1 MANETSGPGLQDKAQ
16 LRPAAFE
23 ELAGWRRD
31 NHRQTWSVFIEHC
44 RAITRLLPPLRAGGP
59 ANTALLKTCERALT
73 LGLPDTN
80 RQARLNFESLFAP
93 HEILPVA
100 GKNPYDA
107 GFLTGYYEPVVA
119 GSLTQ
124 TPEFNEPVLGRPPD
138 LVNLTANITPANFP
152 NGLAS
157 ARRKTDGSLEPF
169 PVRSAIENTG
179 AAGDAPP
186 LLWVRD
192 GIELF
197 MIQVQ
202 GSARIK
208 LPDGRLIRL
217 TYAGRNG
224 QPYTSIGKLMV
235 ERGHVPSAELTLDRL
250 KEWVRENGQK
260 PGEAGR
266 SLMQENLSYVFFT
279 IDGKLSE
286 DSGPVGAASIPLTP
300 LRSIAVDRTL
310 WPYGL
315 PMWIDSDI
323 PWKKNE
329 LQSFRR
335 LMIAQDTGSAII
347 GAARGDLFFGTGADA
362 GRLAAGIRHRAR
374 MFVLTPR
381 EGGSGQ

>member
-1 MANETSGPGLQDKAQ
+1 MANEIPGPGLQNKAQ
-16 LRPAAFE
+16 LRPAAFD

-31 NHRQTWSVFIEHC
+31 NHQQTWSVFVEHC
-44 RAITRLLPPLRAGGP
+44 RAITGSLTPLRAGAP
-59 ANTALLKTCERALT
+59 ASTTLVMTCGRALT
-73 LGLPDTN
+73 LETPETN
-80 RQARLNFESLFAP
+80 MQARLNFESLFTA
-93 HEILPVA
+93 HEILPLAVE
-100 GKNPYDA
+100 NPYDS

-119 GSLTQ
+119 GSLTP
-124 TPEFNEPVLGRPPD
+124 TPDFSEPVLGRPPD
-138 LVNLTANITPANFP
+138 LINLTPDNTPAGFP
-152 NGLAS
+152 TGLAS
-157 ARRKTDGSLEPF
+157 ARRKADGSLEPF
-169 PVRSAIENTG
+169 PDRAAIENAG
-179 AAGDAPP
+179 AVSGAPP

-202 GSARIK
+202 GSARIR

-224 QPYTSIGKLMV
+224 LPYSSIGKLMV
-235 ERGHVPSAELTLDRL
+235 ERGHVPSAELTLARL
-250 KEWVRENGQK
+250 KEWVRENGQE

-266 SLMQENLSYVFFT
+266 MLMQENRSYVFFKVDDT
-279 IDGKLSE
+279 LSE

-315 PMWIDSDI
+315 PMWIDAKI
-323 PWKKNE
+323 PWRRNE
-329 LQSFRR
+329 LQNFRR

-347 GAARGDLFFGTGADA
+347 GAARADLFFGTGEKA

-374 MFVLTPR
+374 MFVLLPR
-381 EGGSGQ
+381 ESEAGQ